1 MKLKKQ
7 YAKKL
12 ESLEDLDA
20 KNTQKM
26 KKFRV
31 YYWKYKNDD
40 YQDFEVDIIA
50 NNFDEAYLSFKDSQ
64 RMAKIRCIK
73 EIV

>member
-1 MKLKKQ
+1 
-7 YAKKL
+7 
-12 ESLEDLDA
+12 
-20 KNTQKM
+20 M

-40 YQDFEVDIIA
+40 YQDFEKDIEG
-50 NNFDEAYLSFKDSQ
+50 NNFDNALSRF
-64 RMAKIRCIK
+64 RETNPTVKIRCIN

>member
-1 MKLKKQ
+1 
-7 YAKKL
+7 
-12 ESLEDLDA
+12 
-20 KNTQKM
+20 M

-31 YYWKYKNDD
+31 YYWKYKNDE

-50 NNFDEAYLSFKDSQ
+50 NNFDEAYKAFREAFKLV
-64 RMAKIRCIK
+64 KIRCIN